1 MSDSSVREAGT
12 LLRRGASVWVLAC
25 CVGLAG
31 CAALAPRPLPPKV
44 QVDSVTTVVGPTG
57 DILFRVR
64 LDVQNP
70 NAYDVAIRSID
81 AQVRVED
88 QPIATASLPAPAV
101 LTGSMSTRVD
111 VEARP
116 DFNALAAAFDRIL
129 RRLALRYEVTGYA
142 VVQDMRVDFAKRGE
156 LPIADFLGRLR

>member
-1 MSDSSVREAGT
+1 MFDSFIRAQRNV
-12 LLRRGASVWVLAC
+12 LRRSAAVGALAC
-25 CVGLAG
+25 CVLVAG

-57 DILFRVR
+57 DIAFRVR

-81 AQVRVED
+81 AQIRVED

-101 LTGSMSTRVD
+101 LTASASTRVD

-142 VVQDMRVDFAKRGE
+142 VVQDTRVDFAKRGE
-156 LPIADFLGRLR
+156 LPIGDFLGRVR